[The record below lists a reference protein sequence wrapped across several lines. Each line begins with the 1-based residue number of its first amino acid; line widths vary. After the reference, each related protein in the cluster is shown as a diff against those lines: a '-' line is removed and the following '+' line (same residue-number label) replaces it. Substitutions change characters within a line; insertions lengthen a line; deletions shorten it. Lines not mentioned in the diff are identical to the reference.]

1 MVERCVC
8 HDVSFSRVAE
18 LARSGQTLEQIS
30 EQTGCCT
37 GCGTCE
43 PYVRVVIATGRTRLP
58 VMTERQAAE
67 VVAQAEAWERSGG
80 DRDKSAQ

>member
-8 HDVSFSRVAE
+8 HDVTFARISQMSRE
-18 LARSGQTLEQIS
+18 GLTLEQIRDR
-30 EQTGCCT
+30 TKCCT

-58 VMTERQAAE
+58 VMTEQQARA
-67 VVAQAEAWERSGG
+67 VVAQAEAWKRGEG
-80 DRDKSAQ
+80 DRGTSTE